1 MILKN
6 KTTLR
11 IFFKEIMKANKTFKL
26 LQMIKTKSNRNLIK
40 SKLFFWNLTAD
51 KITNTL
57 FVLSAL
63 D

>member
-1 MILKN
+1 
-6 KTTLR
+6 
-11 IFFKEIMKANKTFKL
+11 MKANKTIKL

-40 SKLFFWNLTAD
+40 SKIFFWNLTAD

>member
-11 IFFKEIMKANKTFKL
+11 IFFKETMKANKIFKL

-40 SKLFFWNLTAD
+40 
-51 KITNTL
+51 
-57 FVLSAL
+57 
-63 D
+63 